1 MGCNK
6 AWNKGLT
13 KETDQRV
20 LKYTLSKKGK
30 SCEKTKLRHEKNRKE
45 RLGEYYNII
54 NTPEAWKITCTNCE
68 INEIKYIRFD
78 TYYRREMKKLAG
90 EDIKCGSCRQIGKV
104 FTDETK
110 YRQSISA
117 KNRKID
123 PEIDRIKRQNHSIKM
138 KNYHANMTP
147 EEKIEY
153 GKKILHGQWNKPQEE
168 IDIWIQKRSIARK
181 EEMLRLGTN
190 DTFTPS
196 YNKQTIDY
204 IDTTL
209 NIKFNIEFK
218 HAENG
223 GEFKVYDKTQQRFY
237 YADAYSPELNLW
249 VEFDEENKFSKNN
262 LKPEH
267 LERHQLIKELV
278 GCDIIRY
285 KVVKNKET
293 KEFEFIK
300 YLVE

>member
-1 MGCNK
+1 MS
-6 AWNKGLT
+6 WNKGLT

-20 LKYTLSKKGK
+20 LKSSINKKGK
-30 SCEKTKLRHEKNRKE
+30 GGDKSKIRHLKNRIE

-78 TYYRREMKKLAG
+78 TYYRRKMKKLAG

-104 FTDETK
+104 FSDELK
-110 YRQSISA
+110 QKLSISA

-123 PEIDRIKRQNHSIKM
+123 PENEMRRRQGTSAGLK
-138 KNYHANMTP
+138 KYHANMTP

-153 GKKILHGQWNKPQEE
+153 GKKIVHGQWNKPQHE
-168 IDIWIQKRSIARK
+168 IDAWIKKRSDKRK

-249 VEFDEENKFSKNN
+249 VEFDEENKFSKDN

-267 LERHQLIKELV
+267 LKRHQLIKELV

-285 KVVKNKET
+285 KVVKNKEINDY
-293 KEFEFIK
+293 EFVE